1 MNDRPRGLGRGLS
14 ALLGEPMST
23 SFGQPKEQRP
33 PAPAAA
39 PPSQPAP
46 ANPYAAGAAFTPV
59 STSSFAAAAPSP
71 SVYAPAPVA
80 APASVNH
87 DVAAAPDTVVT
98 PFPTPPAVAP
108 PPAAAPVVAAETS
121 ALPPSVVA
129 RMIPI
134 DLIQRNPNQ
143 PRKRFDESDLSE
155 LADSIR
161 ARGVLQPILVRPAP
175 GAPDRIEIV
184 AGEPR
189 WRASQREG
197 LHQIPAV
204 VQDFDEVE
212 VLEIGI
218 IENVQRADL
227 NPLEEAQGY
236 QALIERFGRTQ
247 QEIAEVVG
255 KSRPHIANMLR
266 LLGLP
271 NEIQDMVRDGRLTA
285 GHARAIL
292 AAPNPVELA
301 RMAIAQAL
309 NVREVE
315 RLASQAKEDKHGP
328 RVRTGGAEKDADT
341 RALEAQIGAALGLTV
356 TITHKGE
363 AGGKLEIGYRTLEQL
378 DDLCRK
384 LSGG

>member
-14 ALLGEPMST
+14 ALLGES
-23 SFGQPKEQRP
+23 SGFGQPRERA
-33 PAPAAA
+33 PAPE
-39 PPSQPAP
+39 PAP
-46 ANPYAAGAAFTPV
+46 KPPEPATPSPAFTPV
-59 STSSFAAAAPSP
+59 ATPG
-71 SVYAPAPVA
+71 YAP
-80 APASVNH
+80 VNH
-87 DVAAAPDTVVT
+87 NPTPAPPSTVT
-98 PFPTPPAVAP
+98 PFPTPTP
-108 PPAAAPVVAAETS
+108 PPAAQPAPAAPQA

-129 RMIPI
+129 KMVPI

-143 PRKRFDESDLSE
+143 PRKRFDEADLAE

-161 ARGVLQPILVRPAP
+161 VRGVLQPILLRPAP
-175 GAPDRIEIV
+175 DDASRYEIV
-184 AGEPR
+184 AGERR
-189 WRASQREG
+189 WRAAQRAG

-218 IENVQRADL
+218 VENVQRADL

-247 QEIAEVVG
+247 QEIAEAVG

-271 NEIQDMVRDGRLTA
+271 GEIQDMVRDGRLTA

-301 RMAIAQAL
+301 RQAIAQAL

-315 RLASQAKEDKHGP
+315 RLASAAKEEKHGP
-328 RVRTGGAEKDADT
+328 RVRPPGAEKDADT
-341 RALEAQIGAALGLTV
+341 RALENQIANALGLSV

-363 AGGKLEIGYRTLEQL
+363 AGGKLEISYRTLEQL
-378 DDLCRK
+378 DDICRK

>member
-14 ALLGEPMST
+14 ALLGEPMGT
-23 SFGQPKEQRP
+23 AFGQPPREAPKEPRPPEPASAAVNPYAPATPFTPVATTGYTPPVNHTP
-33 PAPAAA
+33 PAPAA
-39 PPSQPAP
+39 S
-46 ANPYAAGAAFTPV
+46 
-59 STSSFAAAAPSP
+59 
-71 SVYAPAPVA
+71 
-80 APASVNH
+80 
-87 DVAAAPDTVVT
+87 TVVT
-98 PFPTPPAVAP
+98 PFPTPAAP
-108 PPAAAPVVAAETS
+108 QPQAPAAALPPVTVTPDTA
-121 ALPPSVVA
+121 ALPPTVVA

-143 PRKRFDESDLSE
+143 PRKRFDEADLAE
-155 LADSIR
+155 LSDSIR
-161 ARGVLQPILVRPAP
+161 ARGVLQPILLRPAP
-175 GAPDRIEIV
+175 GAPDRYEIV
-184 AGEPR
+184 AGERR
-189 WRASQREG
+189 WRASQRAG

-341 RALEAQIGAALGLTV
+341 RALEAQIATALGLAV

-363 AGGKLEIGYRTLEQL
+363 AGGKLEISYRTLEQL

-384 LSGG
+384 LSG

>member
-14 ALLGEPMST
+14 ALLGET
-23 SFGQPKEQRP
+23 SFGHSQPRAPEPQPRVEP
-33 PAPAAA
+33 PAP
-39 PPSQPAP
+39 QPA
-46 ANPYAAGAAFTPV
+46 AYAPIEPPAFTPV
-59 STSSFAAAAPSP
+59 STHTPP
-71 SVYAPAPVA
+71 EPVA
-80 APASVNH
+80 P
-87 DVAAAPDTVVT
+87 PTTVT
-98 PFPTPPAVAP
+98 QFPTPTPSVP
-108 PPAAAPVVAAETS
+108 PETAA
-121 ALPPSVVA
+121 ALPPTIIA
-129 RMIPI
+129 RAIAI

-143 PRKRFDESDLSE
+143 PRKRFDEADLAE

-161 ARGVLQPILVRPAP
+161 SRGVLQPILVRPAP
-175 GAPDRIEIV
+175 GAADRFEIV
-184 AGEPR
+184 AGERR
-189 WRASQREG
+189 WRAAQRAG
-197 LHQIPAV
+197 LHELPAV
-204 VQDFDEVE
+204 VQDLDEVE

-236 QALIERFGRTQ
+236 QALIDRFGRTQ

-271 NEIQDMVRDGRLTA
+271 DEIQGMVRDGRLSA

-292 AAPNPVELA
+292 VAPNPVDLA
-301 RMAIAQAL
+301 RMAIANGL

-315 RLASQAKEDKHGP
+315 KLAAKAKEERDGP
-328 RVRTGGAEKDADT
+328 RVRAGGDKDADT
-341 RALEAQIGAALGLTV
+341 RALETQIANALGLAV

-363 AGGKLEIGYRTLEQL
+363 GGGKVEISYRTLEQL

>member
-1 MNDRPRGLGRGLS
+1 LS
-14 ALLGEPMST
+14 ALLGET
-23 SFGQPKEQRP
+23 SFGHARP
-33 PAPAAA
+33 
-39 PPSQPAP
+39 QPAP
-46 ANPYAAGAAFTPV
+46 PPEPRPPEPAPSFAPV
-59 STSSFAAAAPSP
+59 SVAPKPESVAPS
-71 SVYAPAPVA
+71 
-80 APASVNH
+80 
-87 DVAAAPDTVVT
+87 TVT
-98 PFPTPPAVAP
+98 PFPTPPVAQTP
-108 PPAAAPVVAAETS
+108 PPTPSVPPETAA

-129 RMIPI
+129 RAIAI

-143 PRKRFDESDLSE
+143 PRKRFDESDLAE

-161 ARGVLQPILVRPAP
+161 SRGVLQPILVRPAP
-175 GAPDRIEIV
+175 GAAGRFEIV
-184 AGEPR
+184 AGERR
-189 WRASQREG
+189 WRAAQRAG
-197 LHQIPAV
+197 LHELPAV
-204 VQDFDEVE
+204 VQDLDEVE

-236 QALIERFGRTQ
+236 QALIDRFGRTQ

-271 NEIQDMVRDGRLTA
+271 DEIQGMVRDGRLSA

-292 AAPNPVELA
+292 VAPNPVDLA
-301 RMAIAQAL
+301 RMAIANGL

-315 RLASQAKEDKHGP
+315 KLAAKAKEERDGP
-328 RVRTGGAEKDADT
+328 RVRPGGADKDADT
-341 RALEAQIGAALGLTV
+341 RALETQIANALGLTV

-363 AGGKLEIGYRTLEQL
+363 AGGKLEISYRTLEQL

>member
-23 SFGQPKEQRP
+23 PFGQQREPRAPEPAP
-33 PAPAAA
+33 PA
-39 PPSQPAP
+39 QP
-46 ANPYAAGAAFTPV
+46 FTPV
-59 STSSFAAAAPSP
+59 STSSFGGASPTPVNQNPAPET
-71 SVYAPAPVA
+71 PVA
-80 APASVNH
+80 AASNVAPFPATPFPPASV
-87 DVAAAPDTVVT
+87 PEPLVV
-98 PFPTPPAVAP
+98 AVAP
-108 PPAAAPVVAAETS
+108 VT
-121 ALPPSVVA
+121 LPPS
-129 RMIPI
+129 MIAKMVPI

-143 PRKRFDESDLSE
+143 PRKRFDEADLSE

-161 ARGVLQPILVRPAP
+161 ARGVLQPILLRPAP
-175 GAPDRIEIV
+175 GAPGRYEIV
-184 AGEPR
+184 AGERR
-189 WRASQREG
+189 WRASQRAG
-197 LHQIPAV
+197 LHDIPAV

-255 KSRPHIANMLR
+255 KSRPYIANMLR

-271 NEIQDMVRDGRLTA
+271 GEIQDMVRDGRLTA

-292 AAPNPVELA
+292 AAPNPVDLA
-301 RMAIAQAL
+301 RTAIAQSL

-315 RLASQAKEDKHGP
+315 RLAARAKEDKDGP
-328 RVRTGGAEKDADT
+328 RVRTGAEKDADT
-341 RALEAQIGAALGLTV
+341 RALETQIANALGLTV
-356 TITHKGE
+356 SINHRGE
-363 AGGKLEIGYRTLEQL
+363 AGGKLEISYRTLEQL
-378 DDLCRK
+378 DELCRK

>member
-14 ALLGEPMST
+14 ALLGEPIST
-23 SFGQPKEQRP
+23 GFGQGNTARDPRPPEP
-33 PAPAAA
+33 PAPITPPPTAPAATPAAPTSFAPVSTGSFGAAPTPAPTPATVTPFPGPTVTPPAA
-39 PPSQPAP
+39 PPVTASAP
-46 ANPYAAGAAFTPV
+46 PPI
-59 STSSFAAAAPSP
+59 
-71 SVYAPAPVA
+71 SVAPAPVA
-80 APASVNH
+80 
-87 DVAAAPDTVVT
+87 
-98 PFPTPPAVAP
+98 
-108 PPAAAPVVAAETS
+108 
-121 ALPPSVVA
+121 LPPSMVA
-129 RMIPI
+129 RLIAI

-143 PRKRFDESDLSE
+143 PRKRFDEADLAE

-161 ARGVLQPILVRPAP
+161 ARGVLQPILLRPAP
-175 GAPDRIEIV
+175 GAPGRYEIV
-184 AGEPR
+184 AGERR
-189 WRASQREG
+189 WRASQRAG
-197 LHQIPAV
+197 LHEIPAV

-236 QALIERFGRTQ
+236 QQLIERFGRTQ

-271 NEIQDMVRDGRLTA
+271 GEIQDMVRDGRLTA

-292 AAPNPVELA
+292 AAPNPVDLA
-301 RMAIAQAL
+301 RTAIAQAL

-315 RLASQAKEDKHGP
+315 RLASRAKEEKDGP
-328 RVRTGGAEKDADT
+328 RVRLAPEKDADT
-341 RALEAQIGAALGLTV
+341 RALETQIANALGLSV

-363 AGGKLEIGYRTLEQL
+363 SGGKLEISYRTLEQL

-384 LSGG
+384 LTGGG

>member
-14 ALLGEPMST
+14 ALLGET
-23 SFGQPKEQRP
+23 SFGHARQPAPEARP
-33 PAPAAA
+33 PEPAPA
-39 PPSQPAP
+39 PPVSS
-46 ANPYAAGAAFTPV
+46 FTPV
-59 STSSFAAAAPSP
+59 STHQPP
-71 SVYAPAPVA
+71 EPPAPPVT
-80 APASVNH
+80 P
-87 DVAAAPDTVVT
+87 PTTVT
-98 PFPTPPAVAP
+98 PFPTPTPTPSVP
-108 PPAAAPVVAAETS
+108 PETAA
-121 ALPPSVVA
+121 ALPPTVVA
-129 RMIPI
+129 RAIAI

-143 PRKRFDESDLSE
+143 PRKRFDEADLAE

-161 ARGVLQPILVRPAP
+161 SRGVLQPILVRPAP
-175 GAPDRIEIV
+175 GAAGRFEIV
-184 AGEPR
+184 AGERR
-189 WRASQREG
+189 WRAAQRAG
-197 LHQIPAV
+197 LHELPAV
-204 VQDFDEVE
+204 VQDLDEVE

-236 QALIERFGRTQ
+236 QALIDRFGRTQ

-271 NEIQDMVRDGRLTA
+271 DEIQGMVRDGRLSA

-292 AAPNPVELA
+292 VAPNPVDLA
-301 RMAIAQAL
+301 RMAIANGL

-315 RLASQAKEDKHGP
+315 KLAAKAKEERDGP
-328 RVRTGGAEKDADT
+328 RVRPGGADKDADT
-341 RALEAQIGAALGLTV
+341 RALETQIANALGLAV

-363 AGGKLEIGYRTLEQL
+363 GGGKLEISYRTLEQL

>member
-1 MNDRPRGLGRGLS
+1 MSDRPRGLGRGLS
-14 ALLGEPMST
+14 ALLGEPLST
-23 SFGQPKEQRP
+23 SFGQRPEPRP
-33 PAPAAA
+33 PE
-39 PPSQPAP
+39 PAP
-46 ANPYAAGAAFTPV
+46 TPQPFVPV
-59 STSSFAAAAPSP
+59 STSSFGGTSP
-71 SVYAPAPVA
+71 TPVNHNA
-80 APASVNH
+80 APAGTPPVS
-87 DVAAAPDTVVT
+87 APSTVT
-98 PFPTPPAVAP
+98 PFPTAPAATFPPASVPEPLVVAP
-108 PPAAAPVVAAETS
+108 AAVKLPASIIAKMV
-121 ALPPSVVA
+121 
-129 RMIPI
+129 PI

-143 PRKRFDESDLSE
+143 PRKRFDEADLAE

-161 ARGVLQPILVRPAP
+161 ARGVLQPILLRPAP
-175 GAPDRIEIV
+175 GAPGRYEIV
-184 AGEPR
+184 AGERR
-189 WRASQREG
+189 WRASQRAG
-197 LHQIPAV
+197 LHDIPAV

-236 QALIERFGRTQ
+236 HALIERFGRTQ

-292 AAPNPVELA
+292 ASPNPVDLA
-301 RMAIAQAL
+301 RTAIAQAL

-315 RLASQAKEDKHGP
+315 RLAARAKEDKDGP
-328 RVRTGGAEKDADT
+328 RVRVGGVEKDADT
-341 RALEAQIGAALGLTV
+341 RALETQIANALGLSV

-363 AGGKLEIGYRTLEQL
+363 SGGKLEISYRTLEQL
-378 DDLCRK
+378 DELCRK
-384 LSGG
+384 LS

>member
-14 ALLGEPMST
+14 ALLGEPIST
-23 SFGQPKEQRP
+23 SFGQQRP
-33 PAPAAA
+33 DPRVEPRPPEPAPAAQ
-39 PPSQPAP
+39 PPAP
-46 ANPYAAGAAFTPV
+46 QPFTPV
-59 STSSFAAAAPSP
+59 STSSFGATSPTPVNHNSGPTFTAPPAAPVTLPTS
-71 SVYAPAPVA
+71 
-80 APASVNH
+80 
-87 DVAAAPDTVVT
+87 TVT
-98 PFPTPPAVAP
+98 PFPSAPTATFPPASVP
-108 PPAAAPVVAAETS
+108 EPLVVVPAPVT
-121 ALPPSVVA
+121 LPPS
-129 RMIPI
+129 MIAKMVPI

-143 PRKRFDESDLSE
+143 PRKRFDEADLAE

-161 ARGVLQPILVRPAP
+161 ARGVLQPILLRPAP
-175 GAPDRIEIV
+175 GAPGRYEIV
-184 AGEPR
+184 AGERR
-189 WRASQREG
+189 WRASQRAG
-197 LHQIPAV
+197 LHDIPAV

-292 AAPNPVELA
+292 ASPNPMDLA
-301 RMAIAQAL
+301 RTAIAQSL

-315 RLASQAKEDKHGP
+315 RLAARAKEDKDGP
-328 RVRTGGAEKDADT
+328 RVRVGGEKDADT
-341 RALEAQIGAALGLTV
+341 RALETQIANALGLAV

-363 AGGKLEIGYRTLEQL
+363 SGGKLEISYRTLEQL
-378 DDLCRK
+378 DELCRK
-384 LSGG
+384 LSL

>member
-14 ALLGEPMST
+14 ALLGEPI
-23 SFGQPKEQRP
+23 SFGQTKEAPRP
-33 PAPAAA
+33 APAPAAPGPVSAPQPVSSA
-39 PPSQPAP
+39 PPQT
-46 ANPYAAGAAFTPV
+46 AFTPV
-59 STSSFAAAAPSP
+59 ATPGYTP
-71 SVYAPAPVA
+71 PQPQPQPEVYAPPPQPAPEPPPTA
-80 APASVNH
+80 
-87 DVAAAPDTVVT
+87 TVT
-98 PFPTPPAVAP
+98 PFPTPVAP
-108 PPAAAPVVAAETS
+108 ATPAPPVVQPETA
-121 ALPPSVVA
+121 ALPPTVVA

-143 PRKRFDESDLSE
+143 PRKRFDEADLAE

-161 ARGVLQPILVRPAP
+161 ARGVLQPILLRPAP
-175 GAPDRIEIV
+175 GAPDRYEIV
-184 AGEPR
+184 AGERR
-189 WRASQREG
+189 WRASQRAG

-236 QALIERFGRTQ
+236 QQLIERFGRTQ
-247 QEIAEVVG
+247 AEIAEVVG

-271 NEIQDMVRDGRLTA
+271 DEIQEMVRDGRLTA

-292 AAPNPVELA
+292 AAPSPVELA
-301 RMAIAQAL
+301 RLAIAQAL

-315 RLASQAKEDKHGP
+315 KLASQAKEDKHGP
-328 RVRTGGAEKDADT
+328 RVRPPGTEKDADT
-341 RALEAQIGAALGLTV
+341 RALETQIGNALGLGV

-363 AGGKLEIGYRTLEQL
+363 NGGKLEISYRTLEQL

-384 LSGG
+384 LSG

>member
-14 ALLGEPMST
+14 ALLGEPLST
-23 SFGQPKEQRP
+23 SFGQTPRDVRP
-33 PAPAAA
+33 PE
-39 PPSQPAP
+39 PAP
-46 ANPYAAGAAFTPV
+46 QPFTPV
-59 STSSFAAAAPSP
+59 STSSFGAASPTPVNHNAGQGIAPPASP
-71 SVYAPAPVA
+71 ASNVAPFPATPFPPASTPEPLVVAPAPVA
-80 APASVNH
+80 
-87 DVAAAPDTVVT
+87 
-98 PFPTPPAVAP
+98 
-108 PPAAAPVVAAETS
+108 
-121 ALPPSVVA
+121 LPPSMVA
-129 RMIPI
+129 KMVPI

-143 PRKRFDESDLSE
+143 PRKRFDEADLAE

-161 ARGVLQPILVRPAP
+161 ARGILQPILLRPAP
-175 GAPDRIEIV
+175 GAPGRYEIV
-184 AGEPR
+184 AGERR
-189 WRASQREG
+189 WRASQRVG
-197 LHQIPAV
+197 LHDIPAV

-292 AAPNPVELA
+292 AAPNPVDLA
-301 RMAIAQAL
+301 RMAIAQSL

-315 RLASQAKEDKHGP
+315 RLAAKAKEDKDGP
-328 RVRTGGAEKDADT
+328 RVRAGADKDADT
-341 RALEAQIGAALGLTV
+341 RALETQIANALGLSV
-356 TITHKGE
+356 SIAHRGE
-363 AGGKLEIGYRTLEQL
+363 AGGKLEISYRTLEQL
-378 DDLCRK
+378 DELCRK

>member
-14 ALLGEPMST
+14 ALLGET
-23 SFGQPKEQRP
+23 SFGHAAPRAPEP
-33 PAPAAA
+33 PPRQETAPLQPAAYA
-39 PPSQPAP
+39 PVEPP
-46 ANPYAAGAAFTPV
+46 AFTPV
-59 STSSFAAAAPSP
+59 STYTPP
-71 SVYAPAPVA
+71 EPVA
-80 APASVNH
+80 P
-87 DVAAAPDTVVT
+87 PTTVT
-98 PFPTPPAVAP
+98 QFPTPTPSVP
-108 PPAAAPVVAAETS
+108 PETAA
-121 ALPPSVVA
+121 ALPPTVVA
-129 RMIPI
+129 RAIAI

-143 PRKRFDESDLSE
+143 PRKRFDEADLAE

-161 ARGVLQPILVRPAP
+161 SRGVLQPILVRPAP
-175 GAPDRIEIV
+175 GAAGRFEIV
-184 AGEPR
+184 AGERR
-189 WRASQREG
+189 WRAAQRAG
-197 LHQIPAV
+197 LHELPAV
-204 VQDFDEVE
+204 VQDLDEVE

-236 QALIERFGRTQ
+236 QALIDRFGRTQ

-271 NEIQDMVRDGRLTA
+271 DEIQGMVRDGRLSA

-292 AAPNPVELA
+292 VAPNPVDLA
-301 RMAIAQAL
+301 RMAIANGL

-315 RLASQAKEDKHGP
+315 KLAAKAKEERDGP
-328 RVRTGGAEKDADT
+328 RVRAGGDKDADT
-341 RALEAQIGAALGLTV
+341 RALETQIANALGLAV

-363 AGGKLEIGYRTLEQL
+363 TGGKVEISYRTLEQL

>member
-14 ALLGEPMST
+14 ALLGESGG
-23 SFGQPKEQRP
+23 FGQPRERAPDPRP
-33 PAPAAA
+33 PQTA
-39 PPSQPAP
+39 PPPQ
-46 ANPYAAGAAFTPV
+46 AFTPV
-59 STSSFAAAAPSP
+59 ATPG
-71 SVYAPAPVA
+71 YAPASP
-80 APASVNH
+80 APEPPPS
-87 DVAAAPDTVVT
+87 TVT
-98 PFPTPPAVAP
+98 PFPQPPTPAP
-108 PPAAAPVVAAETS
+108 QPAAQTA

-129 RMIPI
+129 KMVPI

-143 PRKRFDESDLSE
+143 PRKRFDEADLAE

-161 ARGVLQPILVRPAP
+161 ARGVLQPILLRPAP
-175 GAPDRIEIV
+175 GDASRYEIV
-184 AGEPR
+184 AGERR
-189 WRASQREG
+189 WRAAQRAG
-197 LHQIPAV
+197 LHTIPAV

-218 IENVQRADL
+218 VENVQRADL

-236 QALIERFGRTQ
+236 QQLIERFGRTQ
-247 QEIAEVVG
+247 QEIAEAVG

-271 NEIQDMVRDGRLTA
+271 GEIQDMVRDGRLTA

-301 RMAIAQAL
+301 RQAIAQAL

-315 RLASQAKEDKHGP
+315 RLAATAKEEKHGP
-328 RVRTGGAEKDADT
+328 RVRPAGAEKDADT
-341 RALEAQIGAALGLTV
+341 RALEAQIANALGLAV

-363 AGGKLEIGYRTLEQL
+363 SGGKLEISYRTLEQL
-378 DDLCRK
+378 DDICRK

>member
-14 ALLGEPMST
+14 ALLGES
-23 SFGQPKEQRP
+23 SGFGQPREQRAP
-33 PAPAAA
+33 EPPPQPPRPQNFTPVATPGYTPAAPVNVAPSPAPAQPQATVT
-39 PPSQPAP
+39 PFPSQPA
-46 ANPYAAGAAFTPV
+46 
-59 STSSFAAAAPSP
+59 AP
-71 SVYAPAPVA
+71 
-80 APASVNH
+80 
-87 DVAAAPDTVVT
+87 
-98 PFPTPPAVAP
+98 PTP
-108 PPAAAPVVAAETS
+108 APVVAPQTA

-129 RMIPI
+129 KMVPI

-143 PRKRFDESDLSE
+143 PRKRFDEADLAE

-161 ARGVLQPILVRPAP
+161 VRGVLQPILLRPAP
-175 GAPDRIEIV
+175 GDASRYEIV
-184 AGEPR
+184 AGERR
-189 WRASQREG
+189 WRAAQRAG
-197 LHQIPAV
+197 LHEIPAV

-218 IENVQRADL
+218 VENVQRADL

-236 QALIERFGRTQ
+236 QQLIERFSRTQ
-247 QEIAEVVG
+247 QEIAEAVG

-271 NEIQDMVRDGRLTA
+271 GEIQDMVRDGRLTA

-315 RLASQAKEDKHGP
+315 RLAATAKEEKHGP
-328 RVRTGGAEKDADT
+328 RVRPPGAEKDADT
-341 RALEAQIGAALGLTV
+341 RALEAQIANATGLTV

-363 AGGKLEIGYRTLEQL
+363 SGGKLEISYRTLEQL

-384 LSGG
+384 LTGG